1 MKSAQ
6 ASNILASVL
15 ININMRCIEMLDILL
30 AMNVIRQININ
41 MRCIEIQ
48 MLLLQQAVAGRLTLT

>member
-1 MKSAQ
+1 
-6 ASNILASVL
+6 
-15 ININMRCIEMLDILL
+15 MLDILL